1 MRFKPVHTDKVRLIA
16 AKTSNRPTVYEIATF
31 FQYAVADGIHRLL
44 FAARSRP
51 RPTPTTDNSSS
62 PSPNRRRDG
71 AWGNSCS
78 LSAWHWP
85 FYAYN

>member
-1 MRFKPVHTDKVRLIA
+1 MVGAKAKLNVIFKRVCEKAKRF
-16 AKTSNRPTVYEIATF
+16 YEIATF